1 MTTNSLFPLGHISA
15 TPNALAYLAQH
26 NLTPIPFLRRHQ
38 QGDWG
43 CVPTEDANANNEAL
57 HNEGR
62 LLSSYAVG
70 DGKVWLITEADRSAT
85 TLLLPDD
92 Y

>member
-1 MTTNSLFPLGHISA
+1 MTTKCHFPLGQITA
-15 TPNALAYLAQH
+15 TPNALAHLAKH
-26 NLTPIPFLRRHQ
+26 NQTVIPFIHRHQ

-57 HNEGR
+57 HNDGR
-62 LLSSYAVG
+62 LLSSYVVG
-70 DGKVWLITEADRSAT
+70 DGKVWVITEADRSVT
-85 TLLLPDD
+85 TVLLPDD